1 MIGAVA
7 LSPSLD
13 VTYVVRS
20 LHGIQRPLEV
30 HRVAGGKALNAARA
44 AATLGAR
51 VAALAVLGGG
61 SGTMV
66 ADGAR
71 GDGVR
76 LEVLESPEPT
86 RTCVS
91 VLAQDTGEL
100 TEIYE
105 HATPVGRELF
115 DRVLAGVPGL
125 LGGGPGDEPGWCLLS
140 GGVPVDLGDRA
151 LAEVSRAVRDAG
163 ARVAVDSHGP
173 ALRVAL
179 DEVRPDV
186 VKVNRAEAAELM
198 GALAGTTAAG
208 ATAAEL
214 AGALHARTGALAV
227 VTDGTAGSVA
237 VDGSVALRV
246 TLDGPVGSFPVGSG
260 DSFLG
265 GLLVALDRGGSVA
278 DAMRLAT
285 AAATANAQ
293 LPGAARFDLTVVDR
307 LLPRVRLTP
316 L

>member
-44 AATLGAR
+44 AAVLGAR

-61 SGTMV
+61 SGRVV
-66 ADGAR
+66 AEGACA
-71 GDGVR
+71 DGVR
-76 LEVLESPEPT
+76 LDVLEGPELT

-91 VLAQDTGEL
+91 ILAQDTGEL

-105 HATPVGRELF
+105 HPTPVGRELF
-115 DRVLAGVPGL
+115 DRALAGVPDL
-125 LGGGPGDEPGWCLLS
+125 LGADPGWCLLS
-140 GGVPVDLGDRA
+140 GGVPSDLGERA
-151 LAEVSRAVRDAG
+151 LAEVSQAVRDSG
-163 ARVAVDSHGP
+163 ARLAVDSHGP
-173 ALRVAL
+173 ALRAAVAA
-179 DEVRPDV
+179 VPPDV
-186 VKVNRAEAAELM
+186 IKVNRREAAELVGM
-198 GALAGTTAAG
+198 PVDTEPAD
-208 ATAAEL
+208 L
-214 AGALHARTGALAV
+214 AGALHSMTEGLAV

-237 VDGSVALRV
+237 VDRTGALRAA
-246 TLDGPVGSFPVGSG
+246 LDGSVGSFPVGSG

-265 GLLVALDRGGSVA
+265 GLLVALDGGQSVA

-285 AAATANAQ
+285 ATATANAQ
-293 LPGAARFDLTVVDR
+293 VPGAARFNAATVDS
-307 LLPRVRLTP
+307 LLPRVQVTP
-316 L
+316 E